1 MSSTVADL
9 LPMLGLRVSA
19 GPLELRGISDTDL
32 PLLADVAT
40 AGVHPREQ
48 MPFYFPWTDA
58 EPDELRRGMAQYH
71 WRSRAEFSPA
81 SWSLELGVWHD
92 GELVGAQGFSTKDYL
107 VTRSGET
114 GSWLGRRHQGQ
125 GIGTA
130 MRQAIC
136 ALLFDHLE
144 AAEITSGAFVD
155 NPASLAVSR
164 KVGYRPNGILRLS
177 RREAMAENQR
187 LLLRPEH
194 FVRGEHDIEVEGVA
208 AFRRSIGLD
217 SPDAGTSQG

>member
-1 MSSTVADL
+1 MRGPVGRGHNENMTPFTLREFRKPQDYAAVADVLNASNPSWPLTPEL
-9 LPMLGLRVSA
+9 LQTWEESRDPALFNTQLVAEQGGRVVAA
-19 GPLELRGISDTDL
+19 GGIGHDDF
-32 PLLADVAT
+32 AFEEWRYF
-40 AGVHPREQ
+40 GNINVHP
-48 MPFYFPWTDA
+48 DA
-58 EPDELRRGMAQYH
+58 R
-71 WRSRAEFSPA
+71 
-81 SWSLELGVWHD
+81 
-92 GELVGAQGFSTKDYL
+92 T
-107 VTRSGET
+107 
-114 GSWLGRRHQGQ
+114 Q

-194 FVRGEHDIEVEGVA
+194 FVRGERDIEVEGVA
-208 AFRRSIGLD
+208 AFRRSIGLE